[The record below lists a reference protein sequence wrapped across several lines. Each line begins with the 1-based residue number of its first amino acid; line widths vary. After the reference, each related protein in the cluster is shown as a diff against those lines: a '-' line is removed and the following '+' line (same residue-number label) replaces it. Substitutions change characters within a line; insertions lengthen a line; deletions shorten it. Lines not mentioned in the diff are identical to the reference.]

1 MGETHI
7 LLLRRRSLTLRGE
20 KRRTLEGLSVMVP
33 GLLGMWAE
41 SEIDESQFLFL
52 FSEKLWLL
60 EQC

>member
-33 GLLGMWAE
+33 GLLGMWA
-41 SEIDESQFLFL
+41 FHGNL
-52 FSEKLWLL
+52 KLISNQ
-60 EQC
+60 ENQ